1 MFSAQSSGLVLPPGT
16 LPKVPLPAGDLTVKI
31 LRVYHENEGRLDEKG
46 EAITTSVHD
55 MVDVEMPDGAKHEFQ
70 IKPGDKVALADFI
83 KKLLMG
89 KYTVTSFNLGALPE
103 VAVGAEFKFVS
114 VTHS

>member
-1 MFSAQSSGLVLPPGT
+1 MTGIQASGLVLPPGT
-16 LPKVPLPAGDLTVKI
+16 LPKVALSGSDLTVKI
-31 LRVYHENEGRLDEKG
+31 LRVYPENFAHVDAEGKQAPSD
-46 EAITTSVHD
+46 HD

-70 IKPGDKVALADFI
+70 IKPGDKVALCDSI

-89 KYTVTSFNLGALPE
+89 KYTVTGFNIVAVPDI
-103 VAVGAEFKFVS
+103 AVGAEFKFVS